1 MLVVCVLEMG
11 RLSIF
16 LGLGLHLLCL
26 IITIQSASEQSDIF
40 SDTNNFNDNGD
51 TLLIYDRQNELEHD
65 TPLNHSIHRRQI
77 PLNIATSQFARIPI
91 VPSYIVIG
99 PRTVRPAQLV
109 ALSVTILRDEWNPM
123 TVKALISNDD
133 TDVAAVED
141 LFYVGVPRTLEMR
154 IPNNVRSGTYRLT
167 LEGKLLT
174 GEQKFYNVSQ
184 LIFEQKAVT
193 ILIQLDR
200 PVYRHETVVQFRCIP
215 IYPDLSG
222 YYHTIDVYILGP
234 SGHILRKWENQQTTA
249 GMVALEYPINDAPP
263 EGIWS
268 IKCRV
273 MGYEAVKTFELYE
286 FYSRKFEVNVTVP
299 YYLPTDSPG
308 VGGIVTAN
316 YSTGMGVLGYARVVV
331 RARDMSIP
339 YDPRGY
345 PLPDVEFD
353 RSTPSFVTNI
363 DDFNGVAGF
372 FIPIATI
379 RTLIP
384 DLDGKELL
392 ITALVYD
399 PWWNETNNG
408 TTVVSFYT
416 PGTHLSFLGGPSM
429 VFKPRMLFTTYI
441 AAVNSD
447 GTKFPPGLGR
457 YIRVYTESD
466 AGPTQPYMDYPID
479 STAIVQHTFLAPADP
494 AIAFLTIRAE
504 LYDNNVKIQGTD
516 AEQRAI
522 RYLSPSNSYLQVT
535 SSTEIP
541 HVGDFMLF
549 RVNVTQYVDFVYY
562 HITSAGRLIFTNIL
576 PMDGAKQKTFDVG
589 VSREMAPSAHI
600 LVYYVRPDGEI
611 VADSMNFHVN
621 TSSVT
626 NHVNITINRRK
637 DFTGNT
643 IEVLAYASPQSFV
656 AFAGLGLVQSRLFPP
671 GNHFNPV
678 MIYDELYS
686 FDHYSTTSFQHTWYS
701 EMNIPL
707 NRVFYPSQSYGYD
720 AGSTFNSSGMQAFTD
735 VNVQAIQTACIQ
747 VGLMQCR
754 DGSCYPPPLRCNGIL
769 DCRDGS
775 DEANCNAT
783 STSPYVF
790 TPLYLRLWPY
800 WERELQLDFMW
811 HQQFAYP
818 DGRVQFRTTV
828 PNVIATWVITAVAVS
843 RLTGFG
849 VVDVPFIYEGTRQF
863 FIKVEIPPIVRF
875 GEQIGA
881 RVDVFN
887 FQSHRVE
894 ALIILHA
901 SDNYRFVNIDQNG
914 VASSYAP
921 RLSDGQHHV
930 LVILYPN
937 EIRRVYLPF
946 VPIVAGEVEVMIE
959 GKHSNY
965 YSRKTKTINRR
976 HFISKRKSRVRKVF
990 INRNQSKC
998 MSISIVLFY
1007 MGNEIMHDMLG

>member
-1 MLVVCVLEMG
+1 MG

>member
-637 DFTGNT
+637 DFTGTT